1 VVKPVPGSACASEH
15 GSGKAAPRERHLW
28 GALAERLLKEALV
41 TRTTPAVA
49 DALVTPTMLL
59 KDAAILGRE
68 RLDESNLSVAS

>member
-1 VVKPVPGSACASEH
+1 
-15 GSGKAAPRERHLW
+15 
-28 GALAERLLKEALV
+28 V

-68 RLDESNLSVAS
+68 RLDESNLSVGS